1 MPKQTLNLTG
11 IFEVGT
17 LPFNSQGDSYHC
29 YETTNLTAKQTFM
42 FTKKLLSITLVVL
55 PLLVEAK
62 EGSLAEAAVIG
73 AAEGTIM
80 GIAAIIYFFV
90 WKPLMKK
97 RDEAKQK
104 KTIVRNELTPLIVAA
119 AEGDDAEITRLLA
132 EGDDVN
138 ECGKSG
144 ETPLMMAAKNDRR
157 TTVRLLLQSGA
168 DVYLKTTKGNTAR
181 DIARQHKMFVVAD
194 ILSDHMSE

>member
-1 MPKQTLNLTG
+1 
-11 IFEVGT
+11 
-17 LPFNSQGDSYHC
+17 
-29 YETTNLTAKQTFM
+29 M

>member
-1 MPKQTLNLTG
+1 
-11 IFEVGT
+11 
-17 LPFNSQGDSYHC
+17 
-29 YETTNLTAKQTFM
+29 M

-80 GIAAIIYFFV
+80 GIAASIYFFV
-90 WKPLMKK
+90 WKPLKKK

-104 KTIVRNELTPLIVAA
+104 KTIVSNELSPLMVAA
-119 AEGDDAEITRLLA
+119 AEGEDAEIARLLT
-132 EGDDVN
+132 EGADIN
-138 ECGKSG
+138 ACGKSG
-144 ETPLMMAAKNDRR
+144 ETALMLAAKNDRR

-168 DVYLKTTKGNTAR
+168 DVYAKTAKGNTAR
-181 DIARQHKMFVVAD
+181 DIARQQKNFVVSD
-194 ILSDHMSE
+194 IISESMNE